1 MANTIAIQTNADRQ
15 SNIREIF
22 NGFRNNVDTT
32 ERIELL
38 NDPRSYSLSDLD
50 FYRGLYQQFKEK
62 PNKKFPKGVT
72 GEIEELQAE
81 RDALKERGRSMDYKK
96 VLRLN
101 QIKGNLLRIE
111 RMLSVLETAIAER
124 KLAITERKLEEVRAQ
139 KPAAP
144 IGKWERDVAINKAEA
159 ASRLGGEDILKR
171 KLKHAK
177 DNGKTVI
184 QMLSNVQRLS
194 FEPCGATIRYIL
206 EKRVD

>member
-1 MANTIAIQTNADRQ
+1 VANTIAIQTNADRQ

-22 NGFRNNVDTT
+22 NGFRFNNDVT

-38 NDPRSYSLSDLD
+38 NDPRSFSLHDLN

-62 PNKKFPKGVT
+62 PNKRFPKGVL

-81 RDALKERGRSMDYKK
+81 RDDLKERGRSMDYKK
-96 VLRLN
+96 VLRLE
-101 QIKGNLLRIE
+101 QLKGNLLRLE
-111 RMLSVLETAIAER
+111 KMLTVLETAIAER
-124 KLAITERKLEEVRAQ
+124 KLAITEKKLEEAKAQ

-144 IGKWERDVAINKAEA
+144 IGKWERDVVINKAEA
-159 ASRLGGEDILKR
+159 ASRLGGGDILKR

-177 DNGKTVI
+177 DHGKTVI
-184 QMLSNVQRLS
+184 QMLSNIQRLS

-206 EKRVD
+206 EKRVG